1 MGSHLFSM
9 FLCQFADYNC
19 DFGIIQKLIS
29 SKIKW
34 CSGCTWFFE
43 FIKWRCGECNSCDAV
58 IVIMTSLWTA
68 VSQLFLGLQLRYWY
82 QSKAILKRYC
92 VIYRDKHGF
101 VNSSNGISFSFGWI
115 FVFVLGQIS
124 WSKTIQPR
132 PLNTQQLKYIYQT
145 HIHGMGI
152 LSYSIYYEQLGC
164 LHFFDMPPPP
174 PPLWICFGPP
184 PPPPLWICFGP
195 PPPPPL
201 WIWSVFSFGC
211 VLKRRVH
218 PHANLTLQFQ

>member
-9 FLCQFADYNC
+9 YLCQFADYNC

-43 FIKWRCGECNSCDAV
+43 FVKWRCGECNSCDAV

-164 LHFFDMPPPP
+164 LLFWTCVAWVLGHH
-174 PPLWICFGPP
+174 LHAWVLGHH
-184 PPPPLWICFGP
+184 LH
-195 PPPPPL
+195 L
-201 WIWSVFSFGC
+201 LYESHLSSWSVFLLDEYWREGFMF
-211 VLKRRVH
+211 RQRI
-218 PHANLTLQFQ
+218 